1 MGKEFGNG
9 IKDGIPIALGYFAV
23 SFSLGIAMLSAGMTA
38 VQGAVMSVS
47 NLTSAGEFAGVRVIA
62 AGGTLIELVLT
73 QLIINLRYSLM
84 SLSLTQKLDEKVT
97 LWQKLLIAFGNTDE
111 IFAVAMNHQ
120 RSLTLPYM
128 LGLQS
133 LPIVG
138 WTAGTFLGAVAGG
151 LMPTS
156 VAMAMNV
163 MLYGMFIAIVVPVA
177 KKSRPVLIVASVAIL
192 ASSLFRYV
200 PFLHQVSEGIS
211 IIVCTVVAA
220 TFGAIMFPVKDEE
233 SEGDA
238 KATSDAGSAKCAE
251 TEKARDKE

>member
-1 MGKEFGNG
+1 MDKEFQVGV
-9 IKDGIPIALGYFAV
+9 KDGIPIALGYFAV
-23 SFSLGIAMLSAGMTA
+23 SFSLGITMVSAGITA
-38 VQGAVMSVS
+38 FQGAVMSVT
-47 NLTSAGEFAGVRVIA
+47 NLTSAGQFAGVKVIA
-62 AGGTLIELVLT
+62 AGGTLLEMILT
-73 QLIINLRYSLM
+73 QFIINLRYSLM
-84 SLSLTQKLDEKVT
+84 SLSLSQKLEPKMP
-97 LWQKLLIAFGNTDE
+97 LWKKLIIAFGNTDE
-111 IFAVAMNHQ
+111 IFAMAMNHQ
-120 RSLTLPYM
+120 RSLTLRYM
-128 LGLQS
+128 VGLQC
-133 LPIVG
+133 LPILG

-200 PFLHQVSEGIS
+200 PHLNQISEGIS

-220 TFGAIMFPVKDEE
+220 TFGAIVFPVKDEE